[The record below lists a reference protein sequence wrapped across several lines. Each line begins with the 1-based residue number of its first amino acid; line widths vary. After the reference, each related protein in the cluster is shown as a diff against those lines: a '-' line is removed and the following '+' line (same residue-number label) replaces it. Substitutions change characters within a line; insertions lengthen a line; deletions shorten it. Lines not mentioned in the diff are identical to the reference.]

1 MLGMERQGL
10 ERQGEVTTK
19 HTGAEMEKTTTDK
32 KARTRINTKSPA
44 RLAEYVAKLVAEV
57 DIDKFRQHLR
67 IECPALFDVAK

>member
-1 MLGMERQGL
+1 
-10 ERQGEVTTK
+10 
-19 HTGAEMEKTTTDK
+19 MEKTTTDK